1 MDFEL
6 WYLILVPLLFAAGW
20 FARSFDIK
28 EKQTIANE
36 KDTLYK
42 GVDLLLSN
50 KQDQAID
57 AFINLVKLDPD
68 TVEMHFSL
76 AGLFRRRGE
85 FDRAIKIHNVLV
97 NREDLPKKIRSRAL
111 YELGEDYLKAG
122 LWDRAEECFLKL
134 SDTSESYKT
143 IARKELLHI
152 YETEKEWQK
161 AIDEANIIQRQS
173 GEDQSTRIAQLYC
186 ELTQQN
192 LYFKNFKGAAEAL
205 EKALK
210 VDPNNKRALII
221 KGKMLKAK
229 GDIDVALATWKQVGQ
244 ISPVYGTLVVEQI
257 ASLLLE
263 AGRKEEAVK
272 YLEDLFKD
280 GSTTDEVDTAGI
292 LLGKVGNSKEAITL
306 IQEHLKTQPTLVAFY
321 RLIDLRLANEPEN
334 ESLKQLHGLLKNMLS
349 KAVRYKCTKCGFATR
364 KFLWRCPG
372 CHQWE
377 TFPPVRQENLS
388 GK

>member
-1 MDFEL
+1 M
-6 WYLILVPLLFAAGW
+6 
-20 FARSFDIK
+20 
-28 EKQTIANE
+28 
-36 KDTLYK
+36 
-42 GVDLLLSN
+42 
-50 KQDQAID
+50 
-57 AFINLVKLDPD
+57 
-68 TVEMHFSL
+68 
-76 AGLFRRRGE
+76 
-85 FDRAIKIHNVLV
+85 
-97 NREDLPKKIRSRAL
+97 
-111 YELGEDYLKAG
+111 
-122 LWDRAEECFLKL
+122 
-134 SDTSESYKT
+134 
-143 IARKELLHI
+143 
-152 YETEKEWQK
+152 
-161 AIDEANIIQRQS
+161 
-173 GEDQSTRIAQLYC
+173 
-186 ELTQQN
+186 TQQN

-229 GDIDVALATWKQVGQ
+229 GDIDGALATWKQVGQ
-244 ISPVYGTLVVEQI
+244 ISPAYGTLVVDQI

-263 AGRKEEAVK
+263 EEAVQ

-292 LLGKVGNSKEAITL
+292 LLGKAGNSKEAIAL

-388 GK
+388 GR

>member
-122 LWDRAEECFLKL
+122 LWDL
-134 SDTSESYKT
+134 S
-143 IARKELLHI
+143 
-152 YETEKEWQK
+152 
-161 AIDEANIIQRQS
+161 
-173 GEDQSTRIAQLYC
+173 
-186 ELTQQN
+186 
-192 LYFKNFKGAAEAL
+192 
-205 EKALK
+205 
-210 VDPNNKRALII
+210 LIPI
-221 KGKMLKAK
+221 
-229 GDIDVALATWKQVGQ
+229 
-244 ISPVYGTLVVEQI
+244 
-257 ASLLLE
+257 
-263 AGRKEEAVK
+263 
-272 YLEDLFKD
+272 
-280 GSTTDEVDTAGI
+280 
-292 LLGKVGNSKEAITL
+292 
-306 IQEHLKTQPTLVAFY
+306 
-321 RLIDLRLANEPEN
+321 
-334 ESLKQLHGLLKNMLS
+334 
-349 KAVRYKCTKCGFATR
+349 
-364 KFLWRCPG
+364 
-372 CHQWE
+372 
-377 TFPPVRQENLS
+377 
-388 GK
+388 

>member
-221 KGKMLKAK
+221 KGKYKKGEELEAVVLSIDVERERISLGVKQMSGDPFNNFCSTHEKGSVVTGKVKSVEAK
-229 GDIDVALATWKQVGQ
+229 GAVIDLGNDTEGYLRASEIG
-244 ISPVYGTLVVEQI
+244 PDRVED
-257 ASLLLE
+257 ARNVL
-263 AGRKEEAVK
+263 KE
-272 YLEDLFKD
+272 
-280 GSTTDEVDTAGI
+280 GDEVTA
-292 LLGKVGNSKEAITL
+292 AITNIDRKARS
-306 IQEHLKTQPTLVAFY
+306 IQLSIRAKDQAETREAMAKMEEDAQAGTTNLGAL
-321 RLIDLRLANEPEN
+321 LRAKLEQN
-334 ESLKQLHGLLKNMLS
+334 K
-349 KAVRYKCTKCGFATR
+349 
-364 KFLWRCPG
+364 
-372 CHQWE
+372 
-377 TFPPVRQENLS
+377 
-388 GK
+388 

>member
-1 MDFEL
+1 MSALREFCL
-6 WYLILVPLLFAAGW
+6 KYLL
-20 FARSFDIK
+20 
-28 EKQTIANE
+28 
-36 KDTLYK
+36 
-42 GVDLLLSN
+42 
-50 KQDQAID
+50 
-57 AFINLVKLDPD
+57 
-68 TVEMHFSL
+68 
-76 AGLFRRRGE
+76 
-85 FDRAIKIHNVLV
+85 
-97 NREDLPKKIRSRAL
+97 
-111 YELGEDYLKAG
+111 
-122 LWDRAEECFLKL
+122 
-134 SDTSESYKT
+134 
-143 IARKELLHI
+143 RKE
-152 YETEKEWQK
+152 E
-161 AIDEANIIQRQS
+161 DEMAVVYA
-173 GEDQSTRIAQLYC
+173 T
-186 ELTQQN
+186 
-192 LYFKNFKGAAEAL
+192 
-205 EKALK
+205 
-210 VDPNNKRALII
+210 LII

-229 GDIDVALATWKQVGQ
+229 GDIDGALATWKQVGQ

-292 LLGKVGNSKEAITL
+292 LLGKAGNSKEAITL

-349 KAVRYKCTKCGFATR
+349 KAVRYKCAKCGFATR

>member
-1 MDFEL
+1 M
-6 WYLILVPLLFAAGW
+6 
-20 FARSFDIK
+20 
-28 EKQTIANE
+28 
-36 KDTLYK
+36 
-42 GVDLLLSN
+42 
-50 KQDQAID
+50 
-57 AFINLVKLDPD
+57 
-68 TVEMHFSL
+68 
-76 AGLFRRRGE
+76 
-85 FDRAIKIHNVLV
+85 
-97 NREDLPKKIRSRAL
+97 
-111 YELGEDYLKAG
+111 
-122 LWDRAEECFLKL
+122 
-134 SDTSESYKT
+134 
-143 IARKELLHI
+143 
-152 YETEKEWQK
+152 
-161 AIDEANIIQRQS
+161 
-173 GEDQSTRIAQLYC
+173 
-186 ELTQQN
+186 
-192 LYFKNFKGAAEAL
+192 
-205 EKALK
+205 
-210 VDPNNKRALII
+210 
-221 KGKMLKAK
+221 
-229 GDIDVALATWKQVGQ
+229 
-244 ISPVYGTLVVEQI
+244 EQI

-292 LLGKVGNSKEAITL
+292 LLGKAGNSKEAITL

>member
-152 YETEKEWQK
+152 YETEKEWQR

-221 KGKMLKAK
+221 KGKKTFADVPAK
-229 GDIDVALATWKQVGQ
+229 IKEQVKDV
-244 ISPVYGTLVVEQI
+244 
-257 ASLLLE
+257 
-263 AGRKEEAVK
+263 
-272 YLEDLFKD
+272 
-280 GSTTDEVDTAGI
+280 
-292 LLGKVGNSKEAITL
+292 
-306 IQEHLKTQPTLVAFY
+306 
-321 RLIDLRLANEPEN
+321 LIDFDCADLAE
-334 ESLKQLHGLLKNMLS
+334 
-349 KAVRYKCTKCGFATR
+349 
-364 KFLWRCPG
+364 
-372 CHQWE
+372 
-377 TFPPVRQENLS
+377 
-388 GK
+388 